1 MSLEAA
7 IDAADDVL
15 VNHFFPAFGL
25 EVARELRESGENA
38 LASDVTSAVLEKDF
52 ARAEAIVERLYA
64 ELLRSEGSW
73 TSTAHRECY
82 VLAQLRTCVE
92 RLRGRG
98 NAEDGR
104 AATRALDMCVI
115 LGAPADALR
124 AFVNACELKLGIRAI
139 RGAYERRVECGWT
152 FPRESPEP
160 PAMGERRWLER
171 VDAKGLTAKEFRCE
185 YFKVDR
191 PVGLVG
197 LGADW
202 PAMRKWDDLRWWS
215 AFHGH
220 RSVPLELGAYDDEGN
235 WRETVKT
242 MHEFVME
249 DLQPSVSGRS
259 NAVAY
264 LAQHRLVDHLQ
275 SLSSDFTV
283 PEFCAKSLERINVWM
298 GTAGTVTPCHFDTY
312 DNLLGQV
319 RSSTRLT
326 FCIIRELIVK
336 PAHERRRGVGDT
348 TSQQQNRATIE
359 PTILS
364 HDRRPTHRS
373 TYTRMYSHR
382 HSPRTLFLIAGGRV
396 QTRPTVSR
404 VGHSVHVPLLI
415 RAGIGTS
422 RPREL
427 QRCRCGA
434 TRSRS
439 LPRICQRHPVR
450 RPPRSR

>member
-1 MSLEAA
+1 MSLDAA

-115 LGAPADALR
+115 LGAPADALS
-124 AFVNACELKLGIRAI
+124 AFVNACELKLGISAI

-171 VDAKGLTAKEFRCE
+171 VDAKGLTAKEFRRE

-319 RSSTRLT
+319 AGYKLVRLYLESDTPYMYRCSSGSGSGRHAQGNFSAVDVENPDLDRFPEFANATPFDVLLAPGD
-326 FCIIRELIVK
+326 FVYV
-336 PAHERRRGVGDT
+336 PAKTWHHV
-348 TSQQQNRATIE
+348 RAVTASI
-359 PTILS
+359 
-364 HDRRPTHRS
+364 
-373 TYTRMYSHR
+373 
-382 HSPRTLFLIAGGRV
+382 
-396 QTRPTVSR
+396 
-404 VGHSVHVPLLI
+404 
-415 RAGIGTS
+415 
-422 RPREL
+422 
-427 QRCRCGA
+427 
-434 TRSRS
+434 S
-439 LPRICQRHPVR
+439 LNFWF
-450 RPPRSR
+450 

>member
-1 MSLEAA
+1 MSLDAA

-115 LGAPADALR
+115 LGAPADALS
-124 AFVNACELKLGIRAI
+124 AFVNACELKLGISAI

-171 VDAKGLTAKEFRCE
+171 VDAKGLTAKEFRRE

-326 FCIIRELIVK
+326 FCITRELIVK
-336 PAHERRRGVGDT
+336 PARERCRGVGDT

-364 HDRRPTHRS
+364 HDRRSTHRS

-415 RAGIGTS
+415 RVGIGTS
-422 RPREL
+422 RPR
-427 QRCRCGA
+427 
-434 TRSRS
+434 
-439 LPRICQRHPVR
+439 
-450 RPPRSR
+450 